1 MGFGHD
7 LARGA
12 LRLTLGAENTDEDVR
27 YLLGVLPGIVAR
39 LRSGSA
45 ARVTASSIQ
54 LESPLSGPHATHD
67 SPDSPSPGW
76 TPRAF
81 GMGTG
86 IAASGYSQASPSS
99 LVYAIGM
106 VGYDFGTETRRD
118 SLLQQSG
125 KDVRVPAQLL
135 LHLKANP
142 SAAAGVIWTLGIEGV
157 PVYAIAPSGPFADT
171 TYERLRQFLLAQ
183 STGAAERISMPGVIG
198 GSVTLLN
205 GRRVP
210 VIVPEVRGLSAWSTK
225 SLALSVLGRPSRTK
239 ASARKLEEIG
249 NFLDRIYYEL
259 RNLGVAPQER
269 AINFAATTAHQA
281 GRIFQDTITAG
292 LKLDDISVE
301 RNPIC
306 RPGSDCWDV
315 KLTFFNPLKR
325 LQEGRKVYRMSV
337 DVSDVVPVT
346 IGKTRGWEVY

>member
-1 MGFGHD
+1 M
-7 LARGA
+7 
-12 LRLTLGAENTDEDVR
+12 
-27 YLLGVLPGIVAR
+27 
-39 LRSGSA
+39 
-45 ARVTASSIQ
+45 TASSIQ

-183 STGAAERISMPGVIG
+183 STGAAMHFHARGDRWIRDAPERTEGPGHRPRGPGLVGLVHEIPGLIGARADRPGRKQARGSSRKSATFSIAFITNFATWASRHRNGRSISPLPPPTRPGV
-198 GSVTLLN
+198 SSRT
-205 GRRVP
+205 
-210 VIVPEVRGLSAWSTK
+210 
-225 SLALSVLGRPSRTK
+225 PSR
-239 ASARKLEEIG
+239 
-249 NFLDRIYYEL
+249 
-259 RNLGVAPQER
+259 R
-269 AINFAATTAHQA
+269 A
-281 GRIFQDTITAG
+281 
-292 LKLDDISVE
+292 
-301 RNPIC
+301 
-306 RPGSDCWDV
+306 
-315 KLTFFNPLKR
+315 
-325 LQEGRKVYRMSV
+325 
-337 DVSDVVPVT
+337 
-346 IGKTRGWEVY
+346 